1 MTGEAKL
8 KGIKEFLENIL
19 AGNTSNKF
27 ILFAHHQLVMD
38 ELDKFLGK
46 KLNGEKIIRID
57 GNTDPRIRQDYV
69 N

>member
-1 MTGEAKL
+1 
-8 KGIKEFLENIL
+8 
-19 AGNTSNKF
+19 
-27 ILFAHHQLVMD
+27 MD